1 MAKKS
6 APRSTKKPQ
15 STKKQPDV
23 AHPGMMGDGTEEQNL
38 DERGNPGA
46 RIKKDEVD
54 AAFGS
59 KSLTSVNR
67 GVTLMTDKS
76 NFTPDEWKLLLQS
89 VVAAGIAVT
98 AADPSGLWGLL
109 KESFAGGTVLAK
121 AKMDPGTNALI
132 KAVVADFSTAEGSAA
147 RDGLKNTF
155 KGSKPA
161 EIKDKCIEILRQT
174 AAIVDVKAPGDAAA
188 LKGWLQQISQHV
200 AEAAKESG
208 FLGIG
213 GVPVSDAE
221 KATLTEI
228 SSALKSAA

>member
-1 MAKKS
+1 MA
-6 APRSTKKPQ
+6 
-15 STKKQPDV
+15 
-23 AHPGMMGDGTEEQNL
+23 
-38 DERGNPGA
+38 
-46 RIKKDEVD
+46 
-54 AAFGS
+54 
-59 KSLTSVNR
+59 
-67 GVTLMTDKS
+67 DKS

-132 KAVVADFSTAEGSAA
+132 
-147 RDGLKNTF
+147 NTF
-155 KGSKPA
+155 TGSKPA

-213 GVPVSDAE
+213 SVPVSDAE